1 LVPDFQGS
9 KWAVI
14 SGLALPKRPLEK
26 MFGFGYNAPMDTK
39 TQSENTAEK
48 LELTHGGYFQETF
61 RLKRLGRAFLK
72 KGLPKKVLKYLDL
85 ENLTVESR
93 HLGDDMFKETIA
105 DVLYKVPIKGTDEYI
120 NFFIIVEHKSRQDYP
135 TIFQLWGYVFRVCYQ
150 EFYATDESVREKAG
164 YRLPPVVAIILHHG
178 KSKFKGKTELLEY
191 FYSLPGLEKHLPRF
205 QAILFDL
212 STIED
217 DDPILNDPEVPELR
231 VVLLVLKTI
240 FRSEVPLTLED
251 VLRELKPY
259 SDDPETRRLIRAT
272 WIYLT
277 SNAEY
282 MQKNID
288 ALLGTFEEITG
299 DKIMPTMVEVWKEE
313 GRAEVAAVVK
323 NMVLTAL
330 RTKFG
335 KVPKWVEK
343 AILGRSD
350 TIALESLHA
359 QALQCDTLDEFS
371 EMLR

>member
-1 LVPDFQGS
+1 
-9 KWAVI
+9 
-14 SGLALPKRPLEK
+14 
-26 MFGFGYNAPMDTK
+26 MDTV

-93 HLGDDMFKETIA
+93 HLGDDLFKETIA
-105 DVLYKVPIKGTDEYI
+105 DVLYKVPVKGTKEYI

-164 YRLPPVVAIILHHG
+164 YRLPPVIAIILHHG

-191 FYSLPGLEKHLPRF
+191 FHSLPGLEEHLPRF
-205 QAILFDL
+205 RAILFDL
-212 STIED
+212 STIAD
-217 DDPILNDPEVPELR
+217 DDPILDDPEVPELR

-272 WIYLT
+272 WVYLT

-282 MQKNID
+282 MQKNIK

-299 DKIMPTMVEVWKEE
+299 EEMMPTMVEIWKAE
-313 GRAEVAAVVK
+313 GEARGEIKGKAES
-323 NMVLTAL
+323 VLKVI
-330 RTKFG
+330 RTKF
-335 KVPKWVEK
+335 KKIPKEVER
-343 AILGRSD
+343 AVLGMSD
-350 TIALESLHA
+350 SIALESLLEHA
-359 QALQCDTLDEFS
+359 IHSNTLDEFA
-371 EMLR
+371 EWLR